1 MCVKLVVSEVT
12 KLCYI
17 YIVSCGIGIMSGILT
32 LLGLFCSYSS
42 MKLLYSVVCT
52 CNITMKKAVLLKL
65 LLIIFVII
73 NNSFIMATPLEPD
86 ETTPSQEPT
95 ETTTNPET
103 ETNANPDTTPQSTV
117 DMIELFDKTVA
128 ENEATFVV
136 FYRGVW

>member
-1 MCVKLVVSEVT
+1 
-12 KLCYI
+12 
-17 YIVSCGIGIMSGILT
+17 
-32 LLGLFCSYSS
+32 
-42 MKLLYSVVCT
+42 MKLLYPVSISIAT
-52 CNITMKKAVLLKL
+52 GYIKL
-65 LLIIFVII
+65 LLI

-103 ETNANPDTTPQSTV
+103 ETTANPETTPQSTV

>member
-1 MCVKLVVSEVT
+1 MSVSEVT

-17 YIVSCGIGIMSGILT
+17 YNIIVSCGIGITSGVLT
-32 LLGLFCSYSS
+32 LLGLFSS

-136 FYRGVW
+136 FYRGLW

>member
-1 MCVKLVVSEVT
+1 
-12 KLCYI
+12 
-17 YIVSCGIGIMSGILT
+17 
-32 LLGLFCSYSS
+32 
-42 MKLLYSVVCT
+42 
-52 CNITMKKAVLLKL
+52 
-65 LLIIFVII
+65 
-73 NNSFIMATPLEPD
+73 MATPLEPD

-136 FYRGVW
+136 FYRGLW